1 MPIERGRPH
10 DPVEFH
16 DLRVGEAGVGLGHRH
31 EPAIVPD
38 TKRVVAVQAGAA
50 TMPGLCIEEHGID
63 LERLDLPLPP
73 VAADAAHAVGAA
85 PSLEHEPFHTTVTR
99 HAPRGGERL
108 P

>member
-16 DLRVGEAGVGLGHRH
+16 DLRVGQAGIGLGHRH
-31 EPAIVPD
+31 EPAVVPD
-38 TKRVVAVQAGAA
+38 TKRVVAVQTGAA
-50 TMPGLCIEEHGID
+50 TMPGLCIKEHGID

-73 VAADAAHAVGAA
+73 VASDAAHAVGTA
-85 PSLEHEPFHTTVTR
+85 PSLEHESFHTTVTR
-99 HAPRGGERL
+99 RGPRGGERL